1 MVAQTVIILYFS
13 YWAVSEYNNNYYFQ
27 AYLNSVFQGSGG
39 SGIILGTVGVGACHT
54 TSELI
59 DTKVRSTDDRLALGW
74 TRPIRPPS
82 GRPVAP
88 PI

>member
-1 MVAQTVIILYFS
+1 MILG
-13 YWAVSEYNNNYYFQ
+13 A
-27 AYLNSVFQGSGG
+27 AT
-39 SGIILGTVGVGACHT
+39 IILGTVGVGARTT
-54 TSELI
+54 TSEVI

>member
-1 MVAQTVIILYFS
+1 MYSTIPIAAMILG
-13 YWAVSEYNNNYYFQ
+13 A
-27 AYLNSVFQGSGG
+27 AA
-39 SGIILGTVGVGACHT
+39 IILGTVGVGARTT